1 MQAEKAV
8 DLSPD
13 NEWYLANLA
22 ILYQEQEE
30 YKKSALVFERL
41 SKKEPKKI
49 DYLFALT
56 EAYLQDN
63 KYKRS
68 LKILDEIEQEIGLSE
83 DLSLQKHQ
91 IYAFLNKKK
100 KAIEE
105 LEKFIYYEPANL
117 RTIGI
122 LAEYYNECKMDK
134 KSEKLFYNNR

>member
-1 MQAEKAV
+1 M
-8 DLSPD
+8 
-13 NEWYLANLA
+13 ANLA

-63 KYKRS
+63 KYKKS

-91 IYAFLNKKK
+91 IYVFLNKKK
-100 KAIEE
+100 KAIKE
-105 LEKFIYYEPANL
+105 LERFIYYEPANL
-117 RTIGI
+117 KTIGI
-122 LAEYYNECKMDK
+122 LAEYY
-134 KSEKLFYNNR
+134 